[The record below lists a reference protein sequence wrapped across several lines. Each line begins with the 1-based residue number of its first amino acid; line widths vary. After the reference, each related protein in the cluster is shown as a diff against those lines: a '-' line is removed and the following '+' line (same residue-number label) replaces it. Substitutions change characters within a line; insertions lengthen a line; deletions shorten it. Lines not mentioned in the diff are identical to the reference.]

1 MPPMAEAPPAR
12 TPPYRIETDR
22 LVLRCFDP
30 KDAPL
35 LKEAIDSSLEHL
47 RPWMPW
53 MKDEPQPLE
62 QKVELLRKFRGDFDL
77 GTNFAYGVFE
87 PDESRQL
94 GGAGLHPRGGDA
106 SLEIG
111 YYIRADAIGRG
122 LATEVAAVL
131 TRVGVEKCG
140 LERVDIQVDPANER
154 SVRIP
159 RKLGFVEEGRL
170 RRRLEPHQED
180 GPRRDS
186 LLFTMLAEELAASA
200 CMRYAYRAYD
210 VVGAEI

>member
-1 MPPMAEAPPAR
+1 MG

-22 LVLRCFDP
+22 LVLRCYDP

-35 LKEAIDSSLEHL
+35 LKEAIDSSLGHL

-53 MKDEPQPLE
+53 AKNEPQPLE
-62 QKVELLRKFRGDFDL
+62 QKIELLRTFRGEFDL

-87 PDESRQL
+87 PDESRQI
-94 GGAGLHPRGGDA
+94 GGAGLHPRGGPG

-111 YYIRADAIGRG
+111 YYVRADSIGRG

-131 TRVGVEKCG
+131 TRVGFERCG
-140 LERVDIQVDPANER
+140 LVRVDIQVDPANER
-154 SVRIP
+154 SLKIP
-159 RKLGFVEEGRL
+159 RKLGFVEEGRF
-170 RRRLEPHQED
+170 RRRLAPHED
-180 GPRRDS
+180 GGPRRDS
-186 LLFTMLAEELAASA
+186 VLFTMLAEELAGSP

-210 VVGAEI
+210 VLGGPL